1 VKFLIFLVKNA
12 CLYFSYSSKEKKLHL
27 LNLFTM
33 SSEEESFEH
42 LKEELRKAKLKI
54 AALELANTNYSFYK
68 HLFMASRDLACIAGT
83 DGFFKMVN
91 PAFESVLGY
100 SQTELVSQQFLVF
113 VHPDDYENTVQ
124 EIEKLRSG
132 ETIINFENRYHTKS
146 GSYVDLQWMAIP
158 DQSSGTIYA
167 IARDVTEKKRESS
180 KISESE
186 KLLRDAQKMAH
197 LGSFEFTF
205 ENEELIWSEELY
217 NIFELD
223 VDPTK
228 VLYYR
233 FQERLRESDIDLL
246 KNKIGMAVQTG
257 EPYEIEHSVF
267 FEDGREKVVY
277 ASALPIKDDSGRVI
291 KLRGI
296 VQDITQKKRVEEAIL
311 NSVREKETLI
321 KEIHHRVK
329 NNLQV
334 ISSLL
339 NLQANII
346 SDDQLK
352 RLYADSQNRIKAM
365 ASIHELLYK
374 SDNFSKIN
382 YAQYI
387 HRLVQDLLFSLHGE
401 KHDIE
406 IDLDMPPQL
415 LDLDTAVPLGLM
427 VNEIIT
433 NSLKHGIQKTNS
445 GRIYLK
451 MIPLED
457 GVFEMRIGDSGRGFN
472 FSEKMAEGDTLGL
485 MLIESLAL
493 QLGGTIHY
501 NAEMMGS
508 NYILR
513 FKYVDQSENRL
524 HSIAQEKL

>member
-1 VKFLIFLVKNA
+1 MNKD
-12 CLYFSYSSKEKKLHL
+12 
-27 LNLFTM
+27 
-33 SSEEESFEH
+33 EESVEH
-42 LKEELRKAKLKI
+42 LKEKLREAEAKI

-83 DGFFKMVN
+83 DGFFKIVN
-91 PAFESVLGY
+91 PAFEQVLGY
-100 SQTELVSQQFLVF
+100 SQTELVSHQFLVF
-113 VHPDDYENTVQ
+113 VHPDDYDNTVH
-124 EIEKLRSG
+124 EIEKLRNG

-158 DQSSGTIYA
+158 DQNSETIFYA
-167 IARDVTEKKRESS
+167 IARDVTESKKESS
-180 KISESE
+180 KILESE

-217 NIFELD
+217 NIFEL
-223 VDPTK
+223 VEDPDRL
-228 VLYYR
+228 LYYR
-233 FQERLRESDIDLL
+233 YMDRLNESDINLI

-257 EPYEIEHSVF
+257 SSYEIEHSVF

-277 ASALPIKDDSGRVI
+277 ASAIPIHGTLGRVI

-296 VQDITQKKRVEEAIL
+296 VQDITQKKKEEEAML
-311 NSVREKETLI
+311 NNVKEKETLI

-346 SDDQLK
+346 HDDQLK

-374 SDNFSKIN
+374 SDNFSKID

-445 GRIYLK
+445 GRIYIK

-457 GVFEMRIGDSGRGFN
+457 GVFEMRIGDSGPGFN
-472 FSEKMAEGDTLGL
+472 FTEKMAEGETLGL

-513 FKYVDQSENRL
+513 FKYLDQSENRL
-524 HSIAQEKL
+524 LTDADRFS